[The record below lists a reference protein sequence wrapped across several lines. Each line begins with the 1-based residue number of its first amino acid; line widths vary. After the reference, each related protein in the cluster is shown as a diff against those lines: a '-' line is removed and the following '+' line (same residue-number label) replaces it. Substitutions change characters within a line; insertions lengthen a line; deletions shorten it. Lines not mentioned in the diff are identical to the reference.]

1 MSKLIFNEMMEVQQ
15 SVLENLSNIAIVA
28 ISDNQMIEV
37 SADGNRNIT
46 NIHINEE
53 MMKVT
58 PLSELETLLTLTVNK
73 ALDMSMEA
81 EERET
86 TRMMDPMAARNAEIM
101 VDHQAGVADC
111 PTATRA
117 TPR

>member
-1 MSKLIFNEMMEVQQ
+1 MMEVQQ

-53 MMKVT
+53 MMKKV
-58 PLSELETLLTLTVNK
+58 PLSELESLLTLTVNK
-73 ALDMSMEA
+73 ALEMSMEA

-86 TRMMDPMAARNAEIM
+86 TRMMDAFSPAIF
-101 VDHQAGVADC
+101 DSLK
-111 PTATRA
+111 
-117 TPR
+117 

>member
-1 MSKLIFNEMMEVQQ
+1 MSKLIFDEMMEVQQ

-46 NIHINEE
+46 NIHINQEMIKEE
-53 MMKVT
+53 S
-58 PLSELETLLTLTVNK
+58 LSELESLLTQTVNK
-73 ALDMSMEA
+73 ALEMSMEA

-86 TRMMDPMAARNAEIM
+86 TRMMDAFSPALF
-101 VDHQAGVADC
+101 DSLK
-111 PTATRA
+111 
-117 TPR
+117 

>member
-1 MSKLIFNEMMEVQQ
+1 MSKLIFDEMMEVQQ

-53 MMKVT
+53 MMK
-58 PLSELETLLTLTVNK
+58 K
-73 ALDMSMEA
+73 A
-81 EERET
+81 
-86 TRMMDPMAARNAEIM
+86 
-101 VDHQAGVADC
+101 
-111 PTATRA
+111 
-117 TPR
+117 

>member
-1 MSKLIFNEMMEVQQ
+1 MSKLIFDEMMEVQQ

-53 MMKVT
+53 MMKEAS
-58 PLSELETLLTLTVNK
+58 LSELESLLTLTVNK
-73 ALDMSMEA
+73 ALEMFMEA

-86 TRMMDPMAARNAEIM
+86 TRMMDAFSPALF
-101 VDHQAGVADC
+101 DSLK
-111 PTATRA
+111 
-117 TPR
+117 

>member
-1 MSKLIFNEMMEVQQ
+1 MEVQQ

-53 MMKVT
+53 MMKKM
-58 PLSELETLLTLTVNK
+58 PLSELESLLTLTVNK
-73 ALDMSMEA
+73 ALEMSMEA

-86 TRMMDPMAARNAEIM
+86 TRMMDAFSPAIF
-101 VDHQAGVADC
+101 DSLK
-111 PTATRA
+111 
-117 TPR
+117 

>member
-1 MSKLIFNEMMEVQQ
+1 MSKLIFDEMMELQQ

-53 MMKVT
+53 MMKKV
-58 PLSELETLLTLTVNK
+58 PLSELESLLTLTVNK
-73 ALDMSMEA
+73 ALEMSMEA

-86 TRMMDPMAARNAEIM
+86 TRMMDAFSPAIF
-101 VDHQAGVADC
+101 DSLK
-111 PTATRA
+111 
-117 TPR
+117 

>member
-58 PLSELETLLTLTVNK
+58 PLSELETLLTLTLTVNK

-86 TRMMDPMAARNAEIM
+86 TRMMDAFSPAIF
-101 VDHQAGVADC
+101 DSLK
-111 PTATRA
+111 
-117 TPR
+117 

>member
-1 MSKLIFNEMMEVQQ
+1 MSKLIFDEMMEVQQ

-53 MMKVT
+53 MMKEAS
-58 PLSELETLLTLTVNK
+58 LSELESLLTLTVNK
-73 ALDMSMEA
+73 ALEMSMEA

-86 TRMMDPMAARNAEIM
+86 TRMMNAFSPALF
-101 VDHQAGVADC
+101 DSLK
-111 PTATRA
+111 
-117 TPR
+117 

>member
-73 ALDMSMEA
+73 ALDMSMEE

-86 TRMMDPMAARNAEIM
+86 TRMMDAFSPAIF
-101 VDHQAGVADC
+101 DSLK
-111 PTATRA
+111 
-117 TPR
+117 

>member
-1 MSKLIFNEMMEVQQ
+1 LWLLLNKTKYVKA
-15 SVLENLSNIAIVA
+15 NLSNIAIVA

-53 MMKVT
+53 MMKKM
-58 PLSELETLLTLTVNK
+58 PLSELESLLTLTVNK
-73 ALDMSMEA
+73 ALEMSMEA

-86 TRMMDPMAARNAEIM
+86 TRMMDAFSPAIF
-101 VDHQAGVADC
+101 DSLK
-111 PTATRA
+111 
-117 TPR
+117 

>member
-1 MSKLIFNEMMEVQQ
+1 MSKLIFDEMMEVQQ

-53 MMKVT
+53 MMKEAS
-58 PLSELETLLTLTVNK
+58 LSELESLLTLTVNK
-73 ALDMSMEA
+73 ALEMSMEA

-86 TRMMDPMAARNAEIM
+86 TRMMDAFSPAIF
-101 VDHQAGVADC
+101 DSLK
-111 PTATRA
+111 
-117 TPR
+117 

>member
-1 MSKLIFNEMMEVQQ
+1 MSKLIFDEMMEVQQ

-53 MMKVT
+53 MMKKGS
-58 PLSELETLLTLTVNK
+58 LSELESLLTLTVNK
-73 ALDMSMEA
+73 ALEMSMEA

-86 TRMMDPMAARNAEIM
+86 TRMMDAFSPALF
-101 VDHQAGVADC
+101 DSLK
-111 PTATRA
+111 
-117 TPR
+117 

>member
-1 MSKLIFNEMMEVQQ
+1 MSKLIFDEMMEVQQ

-46 NIHINEE
+46 NIHINQEMIKEE
-53 MMKVT
+53 S
-58 PLSELETLLTLTVNK
+58 LLELESLLTQTVNK
-73 ALDMSMEA
+73 ALEMSMEA

-86 TRMMDPMAARNAEIM
+86 TRMMNAFSPALF
-101 VDHQAGVADC
+101 DSLK
-111 PTATRA
+111 
-117 TPR
+117 

>member
-1 MSKLIFNEMMEVQQ
+1 MSKLIFDEMMEVQQ

-53 MMKVT
+53 MLKEAS
-58 PLSELETLLTLTVNK
+58 LSELESLLTLTVNK
-73 ALDMSMEA
+73 ALEMSMEA

-86 TRMMDPMAARNAEIM
+86 TRMMDAFSPAIF
-101 VDHQAGVADC
+101 DSLK
-111 PTATRA
+111 
-117 TPR
+117 

>member
-1 MSKLIFNEMMEVQQ
+1 MSKLIFDEMMEVQQ

-53 MMKVT
+53 MMKEAS
-58 PLSELETLLTLTVNK
+58 LSELESLLTLTVNK
-73 ALDMSMEA
+73 ALEMSMEA

-86 TRMMDPMAARNAEIM
+86 TRMMDAFSPALF
-101 VDHQAGVADC
+101 DSLK
-111 PTATRA
+111 
-117 TPR
+117 

>member
-86 TRMMDPMAARNAEIM
+86 TRMMDAFSLAIF
-101 VDHQAGVADC
+101 DSLK
-111 PTATRA
+111 
-117 TPR
+117 

>member
-73 ALDMSMEA
+73 ALEMSMEA

-86 TRMMDPMAARNAEIM
+86 TRMMDAFSPAIF
-101 VDHQAGVADC
+101 DSLK
-111 PTATRA
+111 
-117 TPR
+117 

>member
-1 MSKLIFNEMMEVQQ
+1 MSKLIFDEMMEVQQ

-37 SADGNRNIT
+37 SADWNRNIT

-53 MMKVT
+53 MMKEAS
-58 PLSELETLLTLTVNK
+58 LSELESLLTLTVNK
-73 ALDMSMEA
+73 ALEMSMEA

-86 TRMMDPMAARNAEIM
+86 TRMMDAFSPAIF
-101 VDHQAGVADC
+101 DSLK
-111 PTATRA
+111 
-117 TPR
+117 

>member
-1 MSKLIFNEMMEVQQ
+1 MSKLIFDEMMEVQQ
-15 SVLENLSNIAIVA
+15 SVLENLSNIAIIA

-53 MMKVT
+53 MMKKV
-58 PLSELETLLTLTVNK
+58 PLSELESLLTLTVNK
-73 ALDMSMEA
+73 ALEMSMEA

-86 TRMMDPMAARNAEIM
+86 TRMMDAFSPAIF
-101 VDHQAGVADC
+101 DSLK
-111 PTATRA
+111 
-117 TPR
+117 

>member
-1 MSKLIFNEMMEVQQ
+1 MSKLIFDEMMEVQQ

-53 MMKVT
+53 MMKEAS
-58 PLSELETLLTLTVNK
+58 LSELESLLTLTVNK
-73 ALDMSMEA
+73 ALEMSMEA
-81 EERET
+81 EERDT
-86 TRMMDPMAARNAEIM
+86 TRMMDAFSPALF
-101 VDHQAGVADC
+101 DSLK
-111 PTATRA
+111 
-117 TPR
+117 

>member
-1 MSKLIFNEMMEVQQ
+1 MMEVQQ

-53 MMKVT
+53 MLKEAS
-58 PLSELETLLTLTVNK
+58 LSELESLLTLTVNK
-73 ALDMSMEA
+73 ALEMSMEA

-86 TRMMDPMAARNAEIM
+86 TRMMDAFSPAIF
-101 VDHQAGVADC
+101 DSLK
-111 PTATRA
+111 
-117 TPR
+117 

>member
-1 MSKLIFNEMMEVQQ
+1 MSKLIFDEIMEVQQ

-53 MMKVT
+53 MMKEAS
-58 PLSELETLLTLTVNK
+58 LSELESLLTLTVNK
-73 ALDMSMEA
+73 ALEMSMEA

-86 TRMMDPMAARNAEIM
+86 TRMMDAFSPALF
-101 VDHQAGVADC
+101 DSLK
-111 PTATRA
+111 
-117 TPR
+117 

>member
-1 MSKLIFNEMMEVQQ
+1 MSKLIFDEMMEVQQ
-15 SVLENLSNIAIVA
+15 SVLENLSNIVIVA

-53 MMKVT
+53 MMKKAS
-58 PLSELETLLTLTVNK
+58 LSELESLLTLTVNK
-73 ALDMSMEA
+73 ALEMSMEA

-86 TRMMDPMAARNAEIM
+86 TRMMDAFSPALF
-101 VDHQAGVADC
+101 DSLK
-111 PTATRA
+111 
-117 TPR
+117 

>member
-1 MSKLIFNEMMEVQQ
+1 MSKLIFAEMMEVQQ

-53 MMKVT
+53 MMKEAS
-58 PLSELETLLTLTVNK
+58 LSELESLLTLTVNK
-73 ALDMSMEA
+73 ALEMSMEA

-86 TRMMDPMAARNAEIM
+86 TRMMDAFSPAIF
-101 VDHQAGVADC
+101 DSLK
-111 PTATRA
+111 
-117 TPR
+117 

>member
-1 MSKLIFNEMMEVQQ
+1 MSKLIFDEMMEVQQ

-53 MMKVT
+53 MMKKAS
-58 PLSELETLLTLTVNK
+58 LSELESLLTLTVNK
-73 ALDMSMEA
+73 ALEMSLEA

-86 TRMMDPMAARNAEIM
+86 TRMMDAFSPALF
-101 VDHQAGVADC
+101 DSLK
-111 PTATRA
+111 
-117 TPR
+117 

>member
-1 MSKLIFNEMMEVQQ
+1 MMEVQQ

-86 TRMMDPMAARNAEIM
+86 TRMMDAFSPAIF
-101 VDHQAGVADC
+101 DSLK
-111 PTATRA
+111 
-117 TPR
+117 

>member
-1 MSKLIFNEMMEVQQ
+1 MSKLIIDEIFEVQQ
-15 SVLENLSNIAIVA
+15 SVLENLNNISIIA

-53 MMKVT
+53 MMKEAS
-58 PLSELETLLTLTVNK
+58 LSELESLLTLTVNK
-73 ALDMSMEA
+73 ALEMSMEA

-86 TRMMDPMAARNAEIM
+86 TRMMDAFSPAIF
-101 VDHQAGVADC
+101 DSLK
-111 PTATRA
+111 
-117 TPR
+117 

>member
-1 MSKLIFNEMMEVQQ
+1 MSKLIFDEMMEVQQ

-53 MMKVT
+53 MMKEAS
-58 PLSELETLLTLTVNK
+58 LSELESLLTLTVNK
-73 ALDMSMEA
+73 ALEMSMEA

-86 TRMMDPMAARNAEIM
+86 TRMMDAFSPALASAMFLY
-101 VDHQAGVADC
+101 
-111 PTATRA
+111 
-117 TPR
+117 

>member
-1 MSKLIFNEMMEVQQ
+1 MMEVQQ

-46 NIHINEE
+46 NIHINQEMIKEE
-53 MMKVT
+53 S
-58 PLSELETLLTLTVNK
+58 LSELESLLTQTVNK
-73 ALDMSMEA
+73 ALEMSMEA

-86 TRMMDPMAARNAEIM
+86 TRMMNAFSPALF
-101 VDHQAGVADC
+101 DSLK
-111 PTATRA
+111 
-117 TPR
+117 

>member
-1 MSKLIFNEMMEVQQ
+1 MSKLIFDEMMEVQQ
-15 SVLENLSNIAIVA
+15 SVLENLSNISIVA

-53 MMKVT
+53 MMKEAS
-58 PLSELETLLTLTVNK
+58 LSELESLLTLTVNK
-73 ALDMSMEA
+73 ALEMSMEA

-86 TRMMDPMAARNAEIM
+86 TRMMNAFSPALF
-101 VDHQAGVADC
+101 DSLK
-111 PTATRA
+111 
-117 TPR
+117 

>member
-1 MSKLIFNEMMEVQQ
+1 MEVQQ

-53 MMKVT
+53 MMKEES
-58 PLSELETLLTLTVNK
+58 LSELESLLTLTVNK
-73 ALDMSMEA
+73 ALEMSMEA

-86 TRMMDPMAARNAEIM
+86 TRMMDAFSPALF
-101 VDHQAGVADC
+101 DSLK
-111 PTATRA
+111 
-117 TPR
+117 

>member
-1 MSKLIFNEMMEVQQ
+1 MSKLIFDEMMEVQQ

-53 MMKVT
+53 MMKEES
-58 PLSELETLLTLTVNK
+58 LSELESLLTLTVNK
-73 ALDMSMEA
+73 ALEMSMEA

-86 TRMMDPMAARNAEIM
+86 TRMMDAFSPALF
-101 VDHQAGVADC
+101 DSLK
-111 PTATRA
+111 
-117 TPR
+117 

>member
-53 MMKVT
+53 MMKEES
-58 PLSELETLLTLTVNK
+58 LSELESLLTLTVNK
-73 ALDMSMEA
+73 ALEMSMEA

-86 TRMMDPMAARNAEIM
+86 TRMMDAFSPALF
-101 VDHQAGVADC
+101 DSLK
-111 PTATRA
+111 
-117 TPR
+117 

>member
-1 MSKLIFNEMMEVQQ
+1 MSKLIFDEMMEVQQ

-53 MMKVT
+53 MMKKAS
-58 PLSELETLLTLTVNK
+58 LSELESLLTLTVNK
-73 ALDMSMEA
+73 ALEMSMEA

-86 TRMMDPMAARNAEIM
+86 TRMMDAFSPAIF
-101 VDHQAGVADC
+101 DSLK
-111 PTATRA
+111 
-117 TPR
+117 

>member
-1 MSKLIFNEMMEVQQ
+1 MSKLIFDEMMEVQQ

-53 MMKVT
+53 MMKEAS
-58 PLSELETLLTLTVNK
+58 LSELESLLTLTVNK
-73 ALDMSMEA
+73 ALEMSLEA

-86 TRMMDPMAARNAEIM
+86 TRMMDAFSPALF
-101 VDHQAGVADC
+101 DSLK
-111 PTATRA
+111 
-117 TPR
+117 

>member
-1 MSKLIFNEMMEVQQ
+1 MSKLIFDEMMEVQQ

-53 MMKVT
+53 MMKEVS
-58 PLSELETLLTLTVNK
+58 LSELESLLTLTVNK
-73 ALDMSMEA
+73 ALEMSMEA

-86 TRMMDPMAARNAEIM
+86 TRMMDAFSPALF
-101 VDHQAGVADC
+101 DSLK
-111 PTATRA
+111 
-117 TPR
+117 